1 MVVGCRPSSHDSG
14 VTRVEFEKSLGRK
27 LAMILPDD
35 HKAAA
40 MGAAR
45 GKPLAVAARGSKLT
59 SALRQ
64 LATQLSD
71 GKVKVASGWRPFA
84 WFSKG

>member
-1 MVVGCRPSSHDSG
+1 M
-14 VTRVEFEKSLGRK
+14 
-27 LAMILPDD
+27 MLPDD

-40 MGAAR
+40 MAAAR

-64 LATQLSD
+64 LASQLSEA
-71 GKVKVASGWRPFA
+71 KPKAAKRSGLFGWL
-84 WFSKG
+84 SKG

>member
-1 MVVGCRPSSHDSG
+1 M
-14 VTRVEFEKSLGRK
+14 TRAEFEKSLGRK

-35 HKAAA
+35 HKASA
-40 MGAAR
+40 MAAAR

-64 LATQLSD
+64 LTTLISD
-71 GKVKVASGWRPFA
+71 SKPKAASGWRPFA